1 MMRYDEGMM
10 RWNLITKTSS
20 QTQMGMMYDEVE
32 PHHAHHGNIT
42 NLHFPDERRRDY
54 EVSPRR

>member
-42 NLHFPDERRRDY
+42 SLHFPDERRRDC
-54 EVSPRR
+54 RRF